1 MAVDLRFLREAEH
14 VRISRQSDQSF
25 RSNPIT
31 DFGAIRSPLQGGA
44 EGIGVR

>member
-1 MAVDLRFLREAEH
+1 MANDMWM
-14 VRISRQSDQSF
+14 RISRQSDQSF

-31 DFGAIRSPLQGGA
+31 HFGAIRSPLQEGA